1 MCRKQEELYLIYCYN
16 TFITKLTIT
25 KLRTFYSCTIFHN
38 LQNILG
44 KYFSFQPLELHTQIQ
59 IKYTKGLVNYNLHSC
74 VAVFYQ

>member
-1 MCRKQEELYLIYCYN
+1 M
-16 TFITKLTIT
+16 

-44 KYFSFQPLELHTQIQ
+44 KCFSFQPLELHTQIQ
-59 IKYTKGLVNYNLHSC
+59 IKYTEGLVNYNLYSC